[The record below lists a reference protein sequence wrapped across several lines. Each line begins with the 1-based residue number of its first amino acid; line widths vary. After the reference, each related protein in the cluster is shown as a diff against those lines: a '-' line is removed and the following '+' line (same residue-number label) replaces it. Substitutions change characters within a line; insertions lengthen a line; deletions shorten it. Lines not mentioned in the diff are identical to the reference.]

1 MKSFVVE
8 AVSYMQAYYPG
19 QRCISDTESE
29 LGLGMVLEFDGRRV
43 TIAFAAVEESRTYV
57 ADNAPLTRLRFLPGD
72 KIQSGEGW
80 WLTVEQVEEDGPL
93 LLYHGLREDGSQ
105 GVLPEQRLSERVQF
119 NQPRERLLAGQIEH
133 NRWFNARAEAQYL
146 YHQLKAS
153 PLHGLTG
160 VRGELLPHQLYV
172 AQTISERESPRVL
185 LADEVGLGKTIE
197 AGMVMHRML
206 LNERISRV
214 LVVVPE
220 ALQHQWL
227 VEMLRRFNLSFSLFD
242 ADRLEAMRE
251 PEEEHLSLEEALMDA
266 NFSLDPPAN
275 PFSEQQLVLCSMNF
289 LCDPET
295 SDLALDAGWDMLIVD
310 EAHHLAWTEEQPSE
324 AYCVIDQ
331 LAAETPSILLLT
343 ATPEQLGNDS
353 HFARLRLL
361 DSDRYASLS
370 QFKADQANYQQVAD
384 AAAPLLSEEPL
395 TAEQQQALAAWL
407 DEDSQALA
415 ADPDLGPVGRRRLV
429 STLVDRTGTGRV
441 LMRNTRAAVQGFAP
455 RVLQQYHLESSN
467 DEATGCWWRT
477 DARVK
482 WLIDTLRSNYPRR
495 YLLICSSANTALDLA
510 EALRVIAGIVPAVFH
525 EGMSILDCDRA
536 AAHFA
541 DPESGAPVLVCS
553 EIGSEGRNFQ
563 FVSDLILFD
572 LPDAPGLLEQR
583 IGRLDRIGQR
593 NTINIHVPFI
603 TGSREETLCQWYHYG
618 LDAFEKTC
626 TVGEAVLEDLDDEL
640 QQLLLAGA
648 DASTLNNLIEK
659 TAERAGEVRVEL
671 ENGRDKLLE
680 MNSFNEAAANA
691 LKDQIVAEEE
701 KTPWDFFE
709 RAADCFGLEIEQL
722 SSSHHSIQVGSRSE
736 LPSFPGLGNDG
747 IISVTCDRETAL
759 AREDVAFMSWEHPL
773 VLGALEMLVD
783 GDQGKV
789 SVGALKAQPFKAGE
803 VLIESIFAVHC
814 QGAERLGFRRFMGHT
829 LQRFLHTSTGLDIAS
844 KVPQTWMA
852 SRVETVKKGV
862 ARQLLESQQESLVER
877 IGKVEAAA
885 EEQLPAL
892 RQQAQQRMHDDLGAE
907 LKRMQALKLNNP
919 AIRDDEIERM
929 TQRIEALDACLGG
942 MQLRFDALRV
952 VFCY

>member
-1 MKSFVVE
+1 
-8 AVSYMQAYYPG
+8 MQAYFPG
-19 QRCISDTESE
+19 QRCISDTEAE

-93 LLYHGLREDGSQ
+93 LVYHGRREDGSQ
-105 GVLPEQRLSERVQF
+105 DILPEQRLSERVQF

-133 NRWFNARAEAQYL
+133 NRWFNARNEAQL
-146 YHQLKAS
+146 FYHQLKAS
-153 PLHGLTG
+153 PLHGLSG
-160 VRGELLPHQLYV
+160 VRGDLLPHQLYV

-206 LNERISRV
+206 LNDRIKRV

-227 VEMLRRFNLSFSLFD
+227 VEMLRRFNLAFSLFN
-242 ADRLEAMRE
+242 AERLEAMRE
-251 PEEEHLSLEEALMDA
+251 PEEHLSLEEALMDP
-266 NFSLDPPAN
+266 NFSLEPPEN
-275 PFSEQQLVLCSMNF
+275 PFSEQQLVLCSMDF
-289 LCDPET
+289 LCDAET
-295 SDLALDAGWDMLIVD
+295 SDMALNAGWDLLIVD
-310 EAHHLAWTEEQPSE
+310 EAHHLAWSEDAPSE
-324 AYCVIDQ
+324 AYQVIEQ
-331 LAAETPSILLLT
+331 LAAETPSVLLLT

-361 DSDRYASLS
+361 DPDRYASLA
-370 QFKADQANYQQVAD
+370 QFHAEQANYQEV
-384 AAAPLLSEEPL
+384 AAAAEPLLTEQALDSG
-395 TAEQQQALAAWL
+395 QQQALAKWL
-407 DEDSQALA
+407 DADSQALA
-415 ADPDLGPVGRRRLV
+415 ADPALDAAGRRKLI

-441 LMRNTRAAVQGFAP
+441 LMRNTRAAVEGFAP
-455 RVLQQYHLESSN
+455 RVLQQHSLEPLDVEPSAN
-467 DEATGCWWRT
+467 WWRS

-495 YLLICSSANTALDLA
+495 YLLICSSADTALDLA
-510 EALRVIAGIVPAVFH
+510 EALRVMAGIVPAVFH

-541 DPESGAPVLVCS
+541 DPEAGAPVLICS

-572 LPDAPGLLEQR
+572 LPEAPGLLEQR

-593 NTINIHVPFI
+593 NTVNIHVPFLP
-603 TGSREETLCQWYHYG
+603 GSREEALCQWYHRG
-618 LDAFEKTC
+618 LDAFEQTC
-626 TVGEAVLEDLDDEL
+626 TVGEAVLQDLGDEL
-640 QQLLLAGA
+640 HELLAA
-648 DASTLNNLIEK
+648 PSDNTALDALLSK
-659 TAERAGEVRVEL
+659 TATRANQLREEL
-671 ENGRDKLLE
+671 ESGRDKLLE
-680 MNSFNEAAANA
+680 MNSFDEPVAVA
-691 LKDQIVAEEE
+691 LRDSIEQQDQ

-722 SSSHHSIQVGSRSE
+722 SSSHHSVQIGSRSE

-747 IISVTCDRETAL
+747 IISVTCERETAL

-773 VLGALEMLVD
+773 VLGAMEMLVD

-803 VLIESIFAVHC
+803 ILIESIFAVHC
-814 QGAERLGFRRFMGHT
+814 QGAARLGFRRYMGHT

-844 KVPQTWMA
+844 RVPQTWVA

-862 ARQLLESQQESLVER
+862 ARQLLESQQSALVER
-877 IGKVEAAA
+877 INTVETQA
-885 EEQLPAL
+885 EEQLPEL
-892 RQQAQQRMHDDLGAE
+892 RKQAQQRMHEELGAE
-907 LKRMQALKLNNP
+907 LKRMQSLKQNNP

-929 TQRIEALDACLGG
+929 SQRIEALHDCLGG

-952 VFCY
+952 IFCY

>member
-1 MKSFVVE
+1 
-8 AVSYMQAYYPG
+8 MQAYFPG

-93 LLYHGLREDGSQ
+93 LIYHGLREDGSRDE
-105 GVLPEQRLSERVQF
+105 LPEQRLSERVQF

-133 NRWFNARAEAQYL
+133 NRWFNARAEAQFL
-146 YHQLKAS
+146 YHELKAS

-160 VRGELLPHQLYV
+160 VRGDLLPHQLYV

-206 LNERISRV
+206 LNERIKRV
-214 LVVVPE
+214 LIVVPE

-242 ADRLEAMRE
+242 AERLEAMRA
-251 PEEEHLSLEEALMDA
+251 PEENEHMSLEEALMDP
-266 NFSLDPPAN
+266 NFSLAPPEN
-275 PFSEQQLVLCSMNF
+275 PFAEQQLVLCSMDF

-295 SDLALDAGWDMLIVD
+295 SELALDAGWDMLIVD
-310 EAHHLAWTEEQPSE
+310 EAHHLAWTEDQPSD
-324 AYCVIDQ
+324 AYCVVDQ
-331 LAAETPSILLLT
+331 LAAETPSVLLLT

-361 DSDRYASLS
+361 DPARYASLS
-370 QFKADQANYQQVAD
+370 QFHADQANYQQVAE
-384 AAAPLLSEEPL
+384 AAAPLLGDEPL
-395 TAEQQQALAAWL
+395 NKDQQKALAEWL
-407 DEDSQALA
+407 DDDSQALA
-415 ADPDLGPVGRRRLV
+415 ANPELDATGRRQLV

-441 LMRNTRAAVQGFAP
+441 LMRNTRAAVEGFAP
-455 RVLQQYHLESSN
+455 RVLQQHQLEPAE
-467 DEATGCWWRT
+467 DTGDSWWRS

-495 YLLICSSANTALDLA
+495 YLLICSSADTALDLA

-541 DPESGAPVLVCS
+541 DPDSGAPVLVCS

-603 TGSREETLCQWYHYG
+603 TGSREETLCQWYHRG

-626 TVGEAVLEDLDDEL
+626 TVGEAVLEDLGDDL
-640 QQLLLAGA
+640 QQLLLADTDTA
-648 DASTLNNLIEK
+648 ALDTLIER
-659 TAERAGEVRVEL
+659 TAERAAELRVEL
-671 ENGRDKLLE
+671 ESGRDKLLE
-680 MNSFNEAAANA
+680 MNSFDETVANA
-691 LKDQIVAEEE
+691 LRDEIVETEE

-722 SSSHHSIQVGSRSE
+722 SSSHHSIQVGERSE

-803 VLIESIFAVHC
+803 ILIESIFAVHC
-814 QGAERLGFRRFMGHT
+814 QGAERLGYKRFMGHT

-844 KVPQTWMA
+844 RVPQTWMA

-862 ARQLLESQQESLVER
+862 ARQLLTSQQEALVER
-877 IGKVEAAA
+877 IAKVEAAA
-885 EEQLPAL
+885 EEQLPTL
-892 RQQAQQRMHDDLGAE
+892 REKAQQRMRDDLGAE

-919 AIRDDEIERM
+919 AIRDDEIERL

>member
-1 MKSFVVE
+1 
-8 AVSYMQAYYPG
+8 MQEYFPG
-19 QRCISDTESE
+19 QRCISDTEAE

-80 WLTVEQVEEDGPL
+80 WLTVKNVEEDGPL
-93 LLYHGLREDGSQ
+93 LIYHGIREDGSDD
-105 GVLPEQRLSERVQF
+105 VLPEQRLSERVQF

-133 NRWFNARAEAQYL
+133 NRWFNARSEAQQL

-153 PLHGLTG
+153 PLHGLSG
-160 VRGELLPHQLYV
+160 VRGDLLPHQLYV

-206 LNERISRV
+206 LNDRIKRV

-242 ADRLEAMRE
+242 ADRLDAMRE
-251 PEEEHLSLEEALMDA
+251 PEEHVSLEEALFDE
-266 NFSLDPPAN
+266 NFSLEPPEN
-275 PFSEQQLVLCSMNF
+275 PFAEQQLVICSLDF
-289 LCDPET
+289 ICDPET
-295 SDLALDAGWDMLIVD
+295 SGLALDAGWDMLIVD
-310 EAHHLAWTEEQPSE
+310 EAHHLAWSEEAPSE
-324 AYCVIDQ
+324 AYQVIEQ
-331 LAAETPSILLLT
+331 LAAETPSVLLLT

-361 DSDRYASLS
+361 DPDRYASLA
-370 QFKADQANYQQVAD
+370 QFHADQANYQEV
-384 AAAPLLSEEPL
+384 AAAAEPLLGEQPL
-395 TAEQQQALAAWL
+395 NTEQQQALSQWL
-407 DEDSQALA
+407 DNDSQALA
-415 ADPDLGPVGRRRLV
+415 KSPELDSAARRQLI

-441 LMRNTRAAVQGFAP
+441 LMRNTRAAVEGFAP
-455 RVLQQYHLESSN
+455 RVLQQHALALLEDTDAAN
-467 DEATGCWWRT
+467 WWRA

-482 WLIDTLRSNYPRR
+482 WLIDTLRTNYPRR
-495 YLLICSSANTALDLA
+495 YLLICSDANTALDLA
-510 EALRVIAGIVPAVFH
+510 EALRVMAGIVPAIFH

-541 DPESGAPVLVCS
+541 DPESGAPVLICS

-593 NTINIHVPFI
+593 NTVNIHVPFLP
-603 TGSREETLCQWYHYG
+603 GSREEALCQWYHRG
-618 LDAFEKTC
+618 LDAFEQTC
-626 TVGEAVLEDLDDEL
+626 TVGEAVLEQVGSEL
-640 QQLLLAGA
+640 NQLLMDESNNTALEALIDRTVVLA
-648 DASTLNNLIEK
+648 TEL
-659 TAERAGEVRVEL
+659 RQEL
-671 ENGRDKLLE
+671 ESGRDRLLE
-680 MNSFNEAAANA
+680 MNSFDEPVAIA
-691 LKDQIVAEEE
+691 LRDSIEEQDQ
-701 KTPWDFFE
+701 KTPWEFFE

-722 SSSHHSIQVGSRSE
+722 SAAHHSVQIGSRSE

-747 IISVTCDRETAL
+747 IISVTCERETAL

-773 VLGALEMLVD
+773 VLGTMEMLID

-803 VLIESIFAVHC
+803 ILIESIFAVHC
-814 QGAERLGFRRFMGHT
+814 QGAERLGFRRYMGHT
-829 LQRFLHTSTGLDIAS
+829 LQRFLHTSSGLDIAS
-844 KVPQTWMA
+844 KVPQSWVA

-862 ARQLLESQQESLVER
+862 ARQLLESQQDALVTR
-877 IGKVEAAA
+877 LVDVEAHA
-885 EEQLPAL
+885 EKQLPAL
-892 RQQAQQRMHDDLGAE
+892 REEAKKRMHEELGDE
-907 LKRMQALKLNNP
+907 LKRMQALKENNP
-919 AIRDDEIERM
+919 AIRDDEIERLSK
-929 TQRIEALDACLGG
+929 RIEALDACLDG